1 MFARSFDTRRVTKS
15 NLVKQLERHEAEFG
29 PVDQTSW
36 QGEVLKAEWFDRLE
50 AKLKSDTSRIQS
62 ATVIA
67 KAIVEGRKMGK
78 GKELA
83 DRIRRA
89 KQNYNAGLDDLAG
102 SVDQLEQKI
111 PEAISH
117 GKQIVTEQHDDIDG
131 MVDDLR
137 QLSNV

>member
-1 MFARSFDTRRVTKS
+1 MFARSFDTKRVPRNT
-15 NLVKQLERHEAEFG
+15 LIRQLERHEAEYG